1 MKFSKWHIAPAEEA
15 DIRRLGEAGYPQLVS
30 QVLAARSI
38 STAEEAAAFLERG
51 RDLTCSPFL
60 MKDMDRAV
68 ECISRAIGQGLRMAV
83 FGDYDVDG
91 ITATVILVD
100 YLKSRGVDVLH
111 YIPRRIE
118 DGYGLGQDAIR
129 SLHEQGVELL
139 ITVDCGITG
148 VEEVDFAASLGM
160 DVVITDHHECKDT
173 LPRAVAVVDPHR
185 PDCTY
190 PFPYLAGCG
199 VALKLVLA
207 LGGES
212 REEALFSRYCTLAA
226 IGTIAASSSPVAWS
240 ASLSR
245 TSSASTPCCRRQAS
259 WIRPSPPCRWAS
271 CWPPASTPLAAW
283 GQRTRL
289 PTSCCVRTRRR
300 PPGWP
305 VSCAL

>member
-118 DGYGLGQDAIR
+118 DGYGLGLYVVKTILAQ
-129 SLHEQGVELL
+129 HKEK
-139 ITVDCGITG
+139 ITVTSANGLTSFSFT
-148 VEEVDFAASLGM
+148 VRLAQN
-160 DVVITDHHECKDT
+160 
-173 LPRAVAVVDPHR
+173 PRN
-185 PDCTY
+185 Y
-190 PFPYLAGCG
+190 
-199 VALKLVLA
+199 
-207 LGGES
+207 
-212 REEALFSRYCTLAA
+212 
-226 IGTIAASSSPVAWS
+226 
-240 ASLSR
+240 
-245 TSSASTPCCRRQAS
+245 
-259 WIRPSPPCRWAS
+259 
-271 CWPPASTPLAAW
+271 
-283 GQRTRL
+283 
-289 PTSCCVRTRRR
+289 
-300 PPGWP
+300 
-305 VSCAL
+305 

>member
-1 MKFSKWHIAPAEEA
+1 MAAATGISP
-15 DIRRLGEAGYPQLVS
+15 
-30 QVLAARSI
+30 VLAN
-38 STAEEAAAFLERG
+38 LLVQRG
-51 RDLTCSPFL
+51 IDTVEKADKFFKPSLADLHDPFL

-68 ECISRAIGQGLRMAV
+68 ECISRAISQGRRMAV

-173 LPRAVAVVDPHR
+173 LPRAAAVVDPHR

-207 LGGES
+207 LGG
-212 REEALFSRYCTLAA
+212 
-226 IGTIAASSSPVAWS
+226 
-240 ASLSR
+240 
-245 TSSASTPCCRRQAS
+245 
-259 WIRPSPPCRWAS
+259 
-271 CWPPASTPLAAW
+271 
-283 GQRTRL
+283 
-289 PTSCCVRTRRR
+289 
-300 PPGWP
+300 
-305 VSCAL
+305 

>member
-30 QVLAARSI
+30 QVLAARGI

-68 ECISRAIGQGLRMAV
+68 ECISRAIRQGRRMAV

-129 SLHEQGVELL
+129 SLHEQ
-139 ITVDCGITG
+139 
-148 VEEVDFAASLGM
+148 A
-160 DVVITDHHECKDT
+160 
-173 LPRAVAVVDPHR
+173 
-185 PDCTY
+185 
-190 PFPYLAGCG
+190 
-199 VALKLVLA
+199 
-207 LGGES
+207 
-212 REEALFSRYCTLAA
+212 
-226 IGTIAASSSPVAWS
+226 
-240 ASLSR
+240 
-245 TSSASTPCCRRQAS
+245 
-259 WIRPSPPCRWAS
+259 
-271 CWPPASTPLAAW
+271 
-283 GQRTRL
+283 
-289 PTSCCVRTRRR
+289 CVRTCASCVSSSA
-300 PPGWP
+300 P
-305 VSCAL
+305 VRSVSVPNLCPFSPIAEKSPLIGCKFSLKCVILQPEIKNVKIG